1 MVEHL
6 LEILASEE
14 TATMV
19 HVHVCFSQLSCFV
32 SCRLQMLQR
41 VRGDYWGD
49 WSPWSEC
56 SRTCDGGATYQER
69 KCIRSYHSRQG
80 CEGDRYRYSTCNTN
94 VRTLSVCL
102 PVSLSLSRFLTLFFR
117 SEFCLTGPFK
127 SLSLSP
133 LSLSLSLMKI
143 SSSPY
148 IIFCGRRGVEHELTN
163 FLCLSLH
170 LSVCPFLRLSLCYIY
185 T

>member
-1 MVEHL
+1 MTGRHG
-6 LEILASEE
+6 ASARVPVTGVPPTRSGSASGVT
-14 TATMV
+14 TAD
-19 HVHVCFSQLSCFV
+19 
-32 SCRLQMLQR
+32 RA
-41 VRGDYWGD
+41 VRGTVTD
-49 WSPWSEC
+49 
-56 SRTCDGGATYQER
+56 TALVTLTY
-69 KCIRSYHSRQG
+69 
-80 CEGDRYRYSTCNTN
+80 
-94 VRTLSVCL
+94 VRFLFACL
-102 PVSLSLSRFLTLFFR
+102 SLSLSLVFSLCSSGLN
-117 SEFCLTGPFK
+117 SALLVLSNL
-127 SLSLSP
+127 SLSL